1 MEDDSPK
8 IVKFCKSVR
17 LPDELT
23 DFPELS
29 KVEKAIKIS
38 GFLQQVY
45 CHVRSAGERNEPN
58 TETLAKSYLL
68 KEYSEFFLVRHVQD
82 EVVDFIFLNFVL
94 GAMDINQCVEPSDW
108 PTICRQD
115 TIKQAF
121 LMFLFLALQNAYYD
135 EIRD

>member
-1 MEDDSPK
+1 MHDDFK
-8 IVKFCKSVR
+8 IVKFHKGVR

-38 GFLQQVY
+38 AFLQQIY
-45 CHVRSAGERNEPN
+45 CHVRTGEGADPSSEA
-58 TETLAKSYLL
+58 LAKSYLL

-82 EVVDFIFLNFVL
+82 EVVDFIFLNFVR
-94 GAMDINQCVEPSDW
+94 GGMGINKCVEPSDW

-115 TIKQAF
+115 TIKQVF

-135 EIRD
+135 EIGS